1 MSKASA
7 KIILAL
13 LAGLAA
19 PTASFARAAGQEE
32 TVNLSISGSPQ
43 GPANAGGSNTVMA
56 DPSGI
61 GNASRIAPRRRRA
74 SPSRQ
79 FRRFK

>member
-32 TVNLSISGSPQ
+32 PINLSISGSPQ
-43 GPANAGGSNTVMA
+43 GPANAGGINTVMA

-61 GNASRIAPRRRRA
+61 GNASRIAPPPPRITVSA
-74 SPSRQ
+74 IP
-79 FRRFK
+79 RFK